1 VNRFLTPF
9 LIAAALMALLAARP
23 VASFAKDGD
32 GEVRTTGTCGGGVA
46 SELRLK
52 SEDGG
57 IELRFK
63 LRHSRA
69 GSVWRISLVQERRIA
84 WKGTAK
90 TAGSSGSFELRR
102 TLQDLPGAD
111 AVSVRALGPRG
122 LVCRAT
128 ATILES

>member
-1 VNRFLTPF
+1 VARFLTPLLF
-9 LIAAALMALLAARP
+9 AAALLALAAWP
-23 VASFAKDGD
+23 IAAPAKDGD
-32 GEVRTTGTCGGGVA
+32 GEVRVAGTCGGGVA

-52 SEDGG
+52 GEDDG

-69 GSVWRISLVQERRIA
+69 GAVWRIVLVQERRIA

-90 TAGSSGSFELRR
+90 TTGSSGSFELRR
-102 TLQDLPGAD
+102 TLRDLPGAD
-111 AVSVRALGPRG
+111 AISVRALSPRG

-128 ATILES
+128 ATILED